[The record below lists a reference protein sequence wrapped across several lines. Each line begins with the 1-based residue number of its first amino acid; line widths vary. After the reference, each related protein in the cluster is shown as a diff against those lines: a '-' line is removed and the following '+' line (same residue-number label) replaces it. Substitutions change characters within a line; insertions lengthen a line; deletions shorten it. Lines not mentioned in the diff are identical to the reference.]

1 VIKFLEKE
9 ELACFLRLADSD
21 GLEMDSL
28 IFTTIRTVRIDEGLV
43 RMLKRY
49 EVKQKE
55 IKLQKG
61 SVYEDNRFIFARN
74 DGHPQ
79 LRKVVETRLKLQN

>member
-1 VIKFLEKE
+1 LLTPKT
-9 ELACFLRLADSD
+9 S
-21 GLEMDSL
+21 GS
-28 IFTTIRTVRIDEGLV
+28 IRTVRIDEGLV

-55 IKLQKG
+55 IKLQMG
-61 SVYEDNRFIFARN
+61 SVYEGNWFIFARN

-79 LRKVVETRLKLQN
+79 LRKVVETKLKRLLKMARI